1 MYANCEAV
9 LWVART
15 SASWQYLPDYNG
27 PWSSAYSFFW
37 RSWLM
42 LGNPLRFELTLGQ
55 ADDSEMDSEQARPEE
70 EAGV

>member
-15 SASWQYLPDYNG
+15 GASWHYLPDYNG

-37 RSWLM
+37 RTYYHKQSQPFAK
-42 LGNPLRFELTLGQ
+42 NP
-55 ADDSEMDSEQARPEE
+55 
-70 EAGV
+70 

>member
-15 SASWQYLPDYNG
+15 GASWQYLPDYNG

-42 LGNPLRFELTLGQ
+42 HWGIGSAL
-55 ADDSEMDSEQARPEE
+55 S
-70 EAGV
+70 